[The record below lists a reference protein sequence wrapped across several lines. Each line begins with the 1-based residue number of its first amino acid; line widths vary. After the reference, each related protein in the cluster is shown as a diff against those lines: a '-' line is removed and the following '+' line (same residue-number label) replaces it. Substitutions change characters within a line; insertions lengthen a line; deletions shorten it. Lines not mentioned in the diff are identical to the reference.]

1 MDTTIDPFYQ
11 HSVLE
16 SQSGVGKA
24 EVMINELPKSNV
36 DGDKSEVVRRI
47 DIRDTKESRD
57 LRWSTWW
64 LIGAVLIVI
73 PWVAIAA
80 SAPKTAMGGIRTTGF
95 LIWIEILWT
104 SVWIL
109 SFFHFY
115 IGRGWFWLCQ
125 FDASLMPWDTFLTNI
140 MRTNVWFAMSL
151 VAWGSS
157 SVMCRVSGSTCN
169 ENWLMVLRKVLLAS
183 IPATATFCA
192 EDILMEVII
201 TFQAARMGR
210 ERHLETMVRR
220 RNAIFLI
227 AAIYLRVKEKEGTS
241 QEPPVNSAPAGSQ
254 GSRCRSFA
262 SRLPSR
268 TGKFLGTLFLRDPP
282 DLKDVREQGKRYV
295 QGKGSDKEFDLDGKP
310 FPDIFVEHYLH
321 GESMSFTEAFL
332 QEKINEEA
340 GKTINNALD
349 FTAAEIMKMMDKD
362 DSGEITTDEVADFLK
377 ELVMAMRDI
386 AKSVNGMKRAAR
398 SANAVVSFLLLF
410 VVAIIYAAFFV
421 KNLTSYLTPIWTT
434 VTGLSFALSG
444 TVTEFIA
451 ACQFVFSKQPYD
463 VGDRVII
470 EEKELI
476 VEKVCLLYTV
486 FHRCS
491 DCAVEQIAHKKIC
504 DAWITNLTRSKGLF
518 IKEVASIAD
527 KTDKFTSAQ
536 LEAHEKG
543 LVAFINEETVRRR
556 YLDVG
561 GVKVSLHAEQ
571 RQLVADIKLNEL
583 MVSHEKVLSRMRGQ
597 IRDWLE
603 RLVREGGGTSSS
615 S

>member
-1 MDTTIDPFYQ
+1 
-11 HSVLE
+11 
-16 SQSGVGKA
+16 
-24 EVMINELPKSNV
+24 
-36 DGDKSEVVRRI
+36 
-47 DIRDTKESRD
+47 
-57 LRWSTWW
+57 
-64 LIGAVLIVI
+64 
-73 PWVAIAA
+73 
-80 SAPKTAMGGIRTTGF
+80 MGGIRTTGF
-95 LIWIEILWT
+95 FIWIEILWT
-104 SVWIL
+104 SAWIL

-140 MRTNVWFAMSL
+140 MRTNVWFVMSL

-169 ENWLMVLRKVLLAS
+169 ENWLVVLRKVLLAS

-201 TFQAARMGR
+201 TFQAARMGK

-227 AAIYLRVKEKEGTS
+227 AKIYLGVKEKEGAS
-241 QEPPVNSAPAGSQ
+241 QEPPVNPAPAGSQ

-295 QGKGSDKEFDLDGKP
+295 QGKGNDKEFDLDGKP
-310 FPDIFVEHYLH
+310 FPDILVEHYLH
-321 GESMSFTEAFL
+321 RENMSFTEAFL
-332 QEKINEEA
+332 QEKINKEA
-340 GKTINNALD
+340 GKTFNNALD
-349 FTAAEIMKMMDKD
+349 FTAAETMKMMDKD
-362 DSGEITTDEVADFLK
+362 DSGVITTDEVADFLK

-504 DAWITNLTRSKGLF
+504 DSWITNLTRSKGLF

-571 RQLVADIKLNEL
+571 QQLVADIKLNEL
-583 MVSHEKVLSRMRGQ
+583 MVRHEKVLSRMRGQ

-603 RLVREGGGTSSS
+603 RLVREGGEISSGS
-615 S
+615 

>member
-1 MDTTIDPFYQ
+1 
-11 HSVLE
+11 
-16 SQSGVGKA
+16 
-24 EVMINELPKSNV
+24 
-36 DGDKSEVVRRI
+36 
-47 DIRDTKESRD
+47 
-57 LRWSTWW
+57 
-64 LIGAVLIVI
+64 
-73 PWVAIAA
+73 
-80 SAPKTAMGGIRTTGF
+80 MGGIQTTGV
-95 LIWIEILWT
+95 LIWIEILRS

-115 IGRGWFWLCQ
+115 IGTGWFWVCQ
-125 FDASLMPWDTFLTNI
+125 FDASLMPWDTFVANI
-140 MRTNVWFAMSL
+140 MRTNVRFATSL

-192 EDILMEVII
+192 ENILMEVII
-201 TFQAARMGR
+201 TFQAARMGK

-227 AAIYLRVKEKEGTS
+227 AKIYLGVKQKEGAS
-241 QEPPVNSAPAGSQ
+241 QEPPVNSSPTGGQDS
-254 GSRCRSFA
+254 GYRSFA
-262 SRLPSR
+262 SRLPST
-268 TGKFLGTLFLRDPP
+268 TGKFLGTLFLRDPL

-295 QGKGSDKEFDLDGKP
+295 QGKGSDKEFDLNGKP
-310 FPDIFVEHYLH
+310 FPDTLVEHYLH
-321 GESMSFTEAFL
+321 GENMSFTEAFL
-332 QEKINEEA
+332 QERINEEA
-340 GKTINNALD
+340 GKTINHALD
-349 FTAAEIMKMMDKD
+349 FTAVEIMKMMDKD

-386 AKSVNGMKRAAR
+386 AKSVNEMKRAAR

-444 TVTEFIA
+444 TVTESIA

-504 DAWITNLTRSKGLF
+504 DSWITNLTRSKGLF

-571 RQLVADIKLNEL
+571 QQLVADIKLNEL
-583 MVSHEKVLSRMRGQ
+583 MVRHEKVLSWMRGQ

>member
-1 MDTTIDPFYQ
+1 
-11 HSVLE
+11 
-16 SQSGVGKA
+16 
-24 EVMINELPKSNV
+24 
-36 DGDKSEVVRRI
+36 
-47 DIRDTKESRD
+47 
-57 LRWSTWW
+57 
-64 LIGAVLIVI
+64 
-73 PWVAIAA
+73 
-80 SAPKTAMGGIRTTGF
+80 
-95 LIWIEILWT
+95 
-104 SVWIL
+104 
-109 SFFHFY
+109 
-115 IGRGWFWLCQ
+115 
-125 FDASLMPWDTFLTNI
+125 
-140 MRTNVWFAMSL
+140 
-151 VAWGSS
+151 
-157 SVMCRVSGSTCN
+157 
-169 ENWLMVLRKVLLAS
+169 MVLRKVLLAS

-192 EDILMEVII
+192 ENILMEVII
-201 TFQAARMGR
+201 TFQAARMGK

-227 AAIYLRVKEKEGTS
+227 AKIYLEVKEKEGAS
-241 QEPPVNSAPAGSQ
+241 QEPSVNSSPTGCQ
-254 GSRCRSFA
+254 DTPYRFFV
-262 SRLPSR
+262 SRLPSM
-268 TGKFLGTLFLRDPP
+268 TGKFFGTLFLRDPP
-282 DLKDVREQGKRYV
+282 DLNDVREEGKRYV
-295 QGKGSDKEFDLDGKP
+295 QGKGSDKEFNLNGKP
-310 FPDIFVEHYLH
+310 FPDILVEHYLH
-321 GESMSFTEAFL
+321 GENMSFTEAFL

-386 AKSVNGMKRAAR
+386 AKSVNGTKRAAR
-398 SANAVVSFLLLF
+398 SANAVLMIQILE
-410 VVAIIYAAFFV
+410 AAFFV

-491 DCAVEQIAHKKIC
+491 DCAVEQFAHKKIC
-504 DAWITNLTRSKGLF
+504 DSWITNLTRSKGLF

-543 LVAFINEETVRRR
+543 LVAFIKEETVRRR

-561 GVKVSLHAEQ
+561 GVKVPLHAEQ
-571 RQLVADIKLNEL
+571 QQLVADIKLNEL
-583 MVSHEKVLSRMRGQ
+583 MVRHEKVLSRMRGQ